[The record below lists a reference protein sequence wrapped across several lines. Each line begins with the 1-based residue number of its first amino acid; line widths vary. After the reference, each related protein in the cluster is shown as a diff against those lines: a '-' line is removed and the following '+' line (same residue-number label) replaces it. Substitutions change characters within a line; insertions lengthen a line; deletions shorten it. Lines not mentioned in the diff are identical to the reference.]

1 MTIEEL
7 KLKAAINLEKPKGV
21 YVDLS
26 LVRRWCKIHKDYE
39 FSQVIKYLFGK

>member
-7 KLKAAINLEKPKGV
+7 KLKASINLENPKGV

-26 LVRRWCKIHKDYE
+26 LIRRWCKIHTGYE
-39 FSQVIKYLFGK
+39 ISQVIKYLFGK